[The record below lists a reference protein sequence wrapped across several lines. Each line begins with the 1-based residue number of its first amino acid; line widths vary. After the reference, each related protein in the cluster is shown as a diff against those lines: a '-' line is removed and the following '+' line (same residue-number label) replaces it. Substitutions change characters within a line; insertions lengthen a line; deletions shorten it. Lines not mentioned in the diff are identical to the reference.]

1 MTPGN
6 TTLITGGAG
15 YIGSHTVLAL
25 LQAGRRVVVLDD
37 LSEGSRDLVP
47 GEVPFI
53 QGDAGDGMLLEA
65 VLKKYKVS
73 AVIHFAGSI
82 LVERSVVDPLA
93 YYHNNVTVSRN
104 LLQACARARI
114 KTFIFSS
121 SAAVY
126 GIADVSP
133 IPESAAT
140 RPINPYGTSKLM
152 TEWMLRDLA
161 AVSDLRF
168 VALRYF
174 NVAGADPLGRSGQL
188 GPEATHLMKVA
199 SEVATGTRD
208 SLAIFGGDYDTPD
221 GTCVRDY
228 IHVSDLASAHLAA
241 LDYLEADGESRTL
254 NCGYGQGYSVREVLR
269 AVEQCTGRPL
279 NARLAPRRRGDPPM
293 LVADPTALKRT
304 LSWVPRFDSIEVIVN
319 TAIDWELSLAT
330 GSARRL
336 RARA

>member
-82 LVERSVVDPLA
+82 LVERSVADPLA